1 MSQLHRPESSSL
13 ALALLLLF
21 TFAVTMVTPTMSLA
35 DEGMWTFDH
44 FPAAQ
49 LREKYGA
56 NITPAWLDR
65 VRGATVRL
73 SNCTASFVSP
83 EGLILTNHHCAAA
96 CLAQISKE
104 GQDRLRDGYVAG
116 TRDEEIRC
124 TTQFADVLMRMEDI
138 TAKVNA
144 ATALKDQKAANE
156 ARKKVLTQLET
167 ACEKAAGTR
176 DPRRCES
183 VTLYQGGQY
192 FLYHYKRYDDVR
204 IVFAPEQAI
213 AAFGGDPDNFQ
224 FPRWCLDMSMLRA
237 YEDGKPA
244 ATPNHLKVNWNGPT
258 ENELVF
264 VTGHPGTTKRQLTAA
279 QLQAQRAELP
289 LWLLQSAELRGRYI
303 QFSKTG
309 AENERIVADPLNTLE
324 NNIKVRRKQMDALLG
339 EALLAQKVTNETQL
353 RARTITAGNPDPWLD
368 IEKAMRRDLELNV
381 PYTFIESAAGFNSSL
396 YRYARTLVR
405 GAAERAKPS
414 EERLREYAE
423 PALPQLVQQLTAPI
437 PVYPA
442 REQLTLSFGLERMR
456 EFLGPDHPL
465 VNNLL
470 AELSPDQLAGALVN
484 ATQLA
489 DPALRK
495 QLWDGGQ
502 AAIDASTDPMIR
514 LAKLVDPYARAVRKQ
529 YEDEV
534 EAVVNAGQEKISA
547 ARFALLG
554 TNVYPDAT
562 FTLRLNYGRVQG
574 WNEDATPVVP
584 FSRLARAFERSTGSE
599 PFRMPDSWTA
609 KRAQL
614 DMNTPFNLST
624 NNDIVGGNSG
634 SPLINASGEIVGLVF
649 DGNIHSI
656 SGAFWFDTMK
666 NRAVAVHP
674 AIIRTAL
681 TQIYDTQRLA
691 RELGIIK

>member
-1 MSQLHRPESSSL
+1 MSQLHRLLPSTL
-13 ALALLLLF
+13 ALALTLV
-21 TFAVTMVTPTMSLA
+21 VTLAATMARPTISLA
-35 DEGMWTFDH
+35 DEGMWTFDN

-49 LREKYGA
+49 LKEKYGA

-65 VRGATVRL
+65 VRAATIRL

-83 EGLILTNHHCAAA
+83 EGLILTNHHCSAA

-104 GQDRLRDGYVAG
+104 GQDRLQDGYVAG
-116 TRDEEIRC
+116 TREQEIRC
-124 TTQFADVLMRMEDI
+124 STQYADVLMRMENI

-144 ATALKDQKAANE
+144 ATAGKDQKSAND

-167 ACEKAAGTR
+167 ACEKAASPK

-204 IVFAPEQAI
+204 IVFAPEYAV

-224 FPRWCLDMSMLRA
+224 FPRWCLDMSVLRA
-237 YEDGKPA
+237 YENGKPA
-244 ATPNHLKVNWNGPT
+244 LTPNYLKFNWFGPL
-258 ENELVF
+258 EKELVF
-264 VTGHPGTTKRQLTAA
+264 VTGHPGSTDRQLTVA

-289 LWLLQSAELRGRYI
+289 FWLLRASELRGRYK
-303 QFSKTG
+303 QFSKAG
-309 AENERIVADPLNTLE
+309 AENERIVADPLNSLE
-324 NNIKVRRKQMDALLG
+324 NSIKVRRKEMDALLD
-339 EALLAQKVTNETQL
+339 ESLLAQKELGETQL
-353 RARTITAGNPDPWLD
+353 RTRAVTPGNPDPWAD
-368 IEKAMRRDLELNV
+368 IEKAMQRDKELNV
-381 PYTFIESAAGFNSSL
+381 PYVFIESAAGFNSSL

-414 EERLREYAE
+414 DERLREYAE
-423 PALPQLVQQLTAPI
+423 PALPLVVQQLTAPV

-465 VNNLL
+465 VRNLL
-470 AELSPDQLAGALVN
+470 AEFSPDELAASLVN
-484 ATQLA
+484 GTRLA
-489 DPALRK
+489 DPAVRK

-502 AAIDASTDPMIR
+502 AAVDASTDPMIR
-514 LAKLVDPYARAVRKQ
+514 IARLVDQPARAVRKQ

-534 EAVVNAGQEKISA
+534 EAVVDAGQEKISA
-547 ARFALLG
+547 ARFAALG
-554 TNVYPDAT
+554 TSVYPDAT
-562 FTLRLNYGRVQG
+562 FTLRLNYGTVQG
-574 WNEDATPVVP
+574 WNEGAAAVVP
-584 FSRLARAFERSTGSE
+584 FTRLSRAFERSTGSE

-614 DMNTPFNLST
+614 DMDTPFNLST

-634 SPLINASGEIVGLVF
+634 SPLINANGEIVGLIF

-656 SGAFWFDTMK
+656 SGSYWFDTVK
-666 NRAVAVHP
+666 NRAIAVHP
-674 AIIRTAL
+674 AIIRAAL
-681 TQIYDTQRLA
+681 TQVYATQRLA
-691 RELGIIK
+691 KELGITK